1 MRSSVIAITG
11 TPGTGKTQV
20 SRVLAKRLHY
30 RHLELNR
37 AIVKC
42 KLYSGYDRKRKS
54 YIADMR
60 KVTAYVKETIKENPN
75 IIVDSHLAHEL
86 PRVLIGKVVIL
97 RCRPDELKR
106 RLKAKGWNKAK
117 VEENVEA
124 EMIGVIAYE
133 ARKRHRNAIE
143 VDATHGPAIRI
154 AVRVEK
160 ALKGKPKTKP
170 IDWLR

>member
-1 MRSSVIAITG
+1 LAIAITG

-20 SRVLAKRLHY
+20 SSVLARRLRY

-37 AIVKC
+37 VIVKR

-60 KVTAYVKETIKENPN
+60 KVTAYVKKFVNDNPN
-75 IIVDSHLAHEL
+75 TIIDSHLAHEL
-86 PRVLIGKVVIL
+86 PHALVSKMVVL

-106 RLKAKGWNKAK
+106 RLKAKGWDKAK

-143 VDATHGPAIRI
+143 VDATHGPAAKI
-154 AVRVEK
+154 ATRVEK
-160 ALKGKPKTKP
+160 ALKGRAKNRQ
-170 IDWLR
+170 IDWLK

>member
-20 SRVLAKRLHY
+20 SRVLARRLHY

-37 AIVKC
+37 AIVKY
-42 KLYSGYDRKRKS
+42 KLYSGYDRKRRS

-60 KVTAYVKETIKENPN
+60 KVTGYVKAFVKQNPAT
-75 IIVDSHLAHEL
+75 IVDSHLAHEL
-86 PRVLIGKVVIL
+86 PSALVSRVVIL

-106 RLKAKGWNKAK
+106 RLKAKGWSKAK

-133 ARKRHRNAIE
+133 ARKRHRNAME
-143 VDATHGPAIRI
+143 VDATRGPATRI
-154 AVRVEK
+154 AVRVER
-160 ALKGKPKTKP
+160 ALKSRPKSRP